1 VETLLK
7 AANGNPR
14 RLQDLATTAVSFAW
28 PPYGIT
34 PALAKA
40 STEHVNARSRPL
52 YQAAWNNCTYAE
64 KELLAKVAVRG
75 QRGLGMP
82 GETQAAG
89 PGKWQEV
96 DSARQS
102 LVARGLLQEGSTG
115 QRVRM
120 ADPGM
125 QEWVQTRVGR
135 SAAHAG
141 VAVPTPHA
149 ATINQRGTQSVGA
162 PGVGTPG
169 MGAAGVG
176 GPGHGAHQA
185 MPQHGARPGTPTA
198 ARPQHETTW
207 GASK

>member
-1 VETLLK
+1 VAR
-7 AANGNPR
+7 AA
-14 RLQDLATTAVSFAW
+14 
-28 PPYGIT
+28 
-34 PALAKA
+34 
-40 STEHVNARSRPL
+40 TEQVNARSRPL
-52 YQAAWNNCTYAE
+52 YQAAWNDCSDAE
-64 KELLAKVAVRG
+64 KDLLAKVAVRG

-102 LVARGLLQEGSTG
+102 LVARGLLREGSTG

-125 QEWVQTRVGR
+125 QDWVQTRVGH

-141 VAVPTPHA
+141 VAIPTPHA
-149 ATINQRGTQSVGA
+149 AAINQPGTPGVGA
-162 PGVGTPG
+162 AGVGTPG

-176 GPGHGAHQA
+176 GPGHGAHQQ

-198 ARPQHETTW
+198 ARPAHGTTW
-207 GASK
+207 GASR